1 MGQTF
6 EVKTWNISI
15 SSHLHENSGSSKFE
29 LPICASGNPG
39 SSKFELPG
47 FAKQRIFQKHGSS
60 NFKFELLGV
69 SGMIPLSSYGGT
81 SSLKPKV
88 NRTLVDH
95 HVNEEIG
102 MQVRRSDQ
110 LRYPIHNR
118 SFVAHGGI

>member
-47 FAKQRIFQKHGSS
+47 FAKQRIFQNMEAQILNSS
-60 NFKFELLGV
+60 FLESQG
-69 SGMIPLSSYGGT
+69 
-81 SSLKPKV
+81 
-88 NRTLVDH
+88 
-95 HVNEEIG
+95 
-102 MQVRRSDQ
+102 
-110 LRYPIHNR
+110 
-118 SFVAHGGI
+118 